1 MRDESKKPKRRGPSP
16 TLLILG
22 LSVVVLGGA
31 LAGWRAYGPYPS
43 YSIPSG
49 SMVPTLHP
57 GDYIIAHG
65 ARGLCD
71 PPELRAGQV
80 VLSREKGVTFVR
92 RLIAGPGQTVRLQ
105 EGRLWID
112 AVPVKTEAAGSSPE
126 GRLLRET
133 LANGASYLTQD
144 MTDRGV
150 LDDTAP
156 VTVPA
161 GHWFLLGDN
170 RDNSLDSRVNGPV
183 PTSAICAQA
192 IKIIKSRDKD
202 AIGRRLD

>member
-1 MRDESKKPKRRGPSP
+1 MRDETRTPKKRGVSP
-16 TLLILG
+16 ALLILG

-31 LAGWRAYGPYPS
+31 LAGWRTYGPYPS

-49 SMVPTLHP
+49 SMIPTLRP

-71 PPELRAGQV
+71 PPELKAGQV

-92 RLIAGPGQTVRLQ
+92 RLIAGPGQTVRME
-105 EGRLWID
+105 EGRLSID
-112 AVPVKTEAAGSSPE
+112 GAPVKTEAAGPSPD
-126 GRLLRET
+126 GQFLRET
-133 LANGASYLTQD
+133 LANGVSYLTQD
-144 MTDRGV
+144 MTDRGP
-150 LDDTAP
+150 LDNIEP
-156 VTVPA
+156 VKVPA
-161 GHWFLLGDN
+161 GHWYLLGDN
-170 RDNSLDSRVNGPV
+170 RDNSMDSRVNGPV
-183 PTSAICAQA
+183 PTSAICARA

>member
-1 MRDESKKPKRRGPSP
+1 MGDEARKPKRRGVSP

-31 LAGWRAYGPYPS
+31 LGGWRAYGPNPT

-49 SMVPTLHP
+49 SMIPTLQP

-65 ARGLCD
+65 ARSLCN
-71 PPELRAGQV
+71 PPALKAGQV
-80 VLSREKGVTFVR
+80 VLSRERGSTFVR
-92 RLIAGPGQTVRLQ
+92 RLIAGPGQAVQ
-105 EGRLWID
+105 MVDGRLWID
-112 AVPVKTEAAGSSPE
+112 GAPVRTEAAGSSPD
-126 GRLLRET
+126 GKLFRET
-133 LANGASYLTQD
+133 LANGASYLMQD
-144 MTDRGV
+144 LGDRD
-150 LDDTAP
+150 LDHTTP

-170 RDNSLDSRVNGPV
+170 RDNALDSRVNGPV
-183 PTSAICAQA
+183 PTSAICARA